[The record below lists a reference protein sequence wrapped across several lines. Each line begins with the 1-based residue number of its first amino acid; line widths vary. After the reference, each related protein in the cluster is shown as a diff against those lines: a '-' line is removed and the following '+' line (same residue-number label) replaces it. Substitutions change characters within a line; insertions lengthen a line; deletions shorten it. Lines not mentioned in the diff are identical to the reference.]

1 MNRSYIIAYTVLG
14 LICAGIVTATVVF
27 QGPECLLVKCVILK

>member
-1 MNRSYIIAYTVLG
+1 MDRATVIAYTVLG

-27 QGPECLLVKCVILK
+27 QGPECLIAKCVILK